1 MLVRGWRRW
10 TVAMATILAIAAV
23 QWFGPGWNMAGAS
36 ALVGVAL
43 SYFGFDVGKAYFRQK
58 EEEGVQ

>member
-1 MLVRGWRRW
+1 
-10 TVAMATILAIAAV
+10 MATILAIAAV